1 MYGSA
6 DESLHAAPAP
16 CCAQRED
23 CKTSVNS
30 ENLHVSLVTA
40 VFRELQL
47 DFSNISSNNL
57 TTNIGSDNRSYCST
71 KIPRISHADVWMR
84 TGLKIIALFAGNEP
98 ISGEACDKEEEI
110 MASRVDVG
118 CTKSPKSIKMVFL
131 VF

>member
-1 MYGSA
+1 
-6 DESLHAAPAP
+6 
-16 CCAQRED
+16 
-23 CKTSVNS
+23 
-30 ENLHVSLVTA
+30 
-40 VFRELQL
+40 
-47 DFSNISSNNL
+47 
-57 TTNIGSDNRSYCST
+57 
-71 KIPRISHADVWMR
+71 MR